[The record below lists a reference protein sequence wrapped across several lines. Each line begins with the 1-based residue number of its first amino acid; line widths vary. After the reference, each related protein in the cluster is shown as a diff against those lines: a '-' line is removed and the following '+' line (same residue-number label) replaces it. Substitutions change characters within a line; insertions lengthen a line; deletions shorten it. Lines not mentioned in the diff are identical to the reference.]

1 MTGGCVA
8 SHCKELYACS
18 RVTASHW
25 MLTLYVSSKTD
36 SLSTCV
42 SDRPESSLTH
52 SSTESSDPTTE
63 QPMSPTTPTTPTAP
77 WPSEMG
83 DKPAKTRRSFMGMIK
98 SLRPPKA
105 SPPPPATAATPP
117 PAPQRRMSTDSLR
130 RGGLQRSQSG
140 GSEAGL
146 RASVRTNRAS
156 EARMAGCG
164 KNTWSG
170 GGRQRERPA
179 LGADTFRAPPPN
191 RATSASPGP
200 RRRAP
205 PQPAA
210 SPAPRRKHSHLLA
223 DLMDDP
229 ELDDDAKVLQKME
242 ELVRQYKPFLAQ
254 RQREVD
260 GLSPPPG
267 ASSSV
272 SPPPPPAPRVT
283 PRKESGAGVGKS
295 RIPAPTFFQQARSPT
310 ETCL

>member
-1 MTGGCVA
+1 
-8 SHCKELYACS
+8 
-18 RVTASHW
+18 
-25 MLTLYVSSKTD
+25 
-36 SLSTCV
+36 
-42 SDRPESSLTH
+42 
-52 SSTESSDPTTE
+52 
-63 QPMSPTTPTTPTAP
+63 MSPTTPTTPTAP
-77 WPSEMG
+77 WP
-83 DKPAKTRRSFMGMIK
+83 DKPAKSRRSFVDSAQRMFK

-105 SPPPPATAATPP
+105 SPTPPPTAATPP
-117 PAPQRRMSTDSLR
+117 PAPTRRLSSDSLR

-146 RASVRTNRAS
+146 RASVRSNRAS
-156 EARMAGCG
+156 EARLARCG

-254 RQREVD
+254 RQREVE
-260 GLSPPPG
+260 GLSPPAP
-267 ASSSV
+267 SV
-272 SPPPPPAPRVT
+272 TPPAPARVT
-283 PRKESGAGVGKS
+283 PRKESGAGTAKS
-295 RIPAPTFFQQARSPT
+295 RIPAPTFFQQTRSPT